1 MTRPSLLSAVLY
13 IILLEGWLA
22 AIWVNYGLLAAIAAF
37 VGYGVL
43 SVSGVGIE
51 GRAAGRGEGL

>member
-1 MTRPSLLSAVLY
+1 MKRPSLLSVILY

-43 SVSGVGIE
+43 SVSGLPVD
-51 GRAAGRGEGL
+51 RAAGRGEGL

>member
-37 VGYGVL
+37 VGYCVL
-43 SVSGVGIE
+43 SVSALPVD
-51 GRAAGRGEGL
+51 RAAGRGEGL